1 MPIKIAV
8 LILIG
13 SAFTA
18 CQSNTEKSI
27 SEATSTS
34 AEKSVAT
41 SKPDIFWYVV
51 NVDKL
56 RLRDEPGLSAN
67 VLIQMKEGE
76 IVEGNGE
83 ISANRDEVELRGISI
98 KAPYYRI
105 TPLSTGKPA
114 GWAFGGA
121 LVQIYAG
128 PRAGSPDRQQLST
141 LTGFLKELDV
151 KAVESGGKAWGFVE
165 QHFSNATGSL
175 ADAVF
180 ILLEQFFRRM
190 EGEGTFYTM
199 TEIQNWSDAEMT
211 AIYEDKF
218 DPASKP
224 VTKTLASNGFRIVTA
239 EGSVFPVVDCR
250 KFLAFFGAKT
260 TPPMRDYINQR
271 TNEQNNPMFD
281 DGGVIIPLE
290 MVAEQAVF
298 WEKFNRANP
307 WFPLREETKSSE
319 EWMQLVLV
327 NGADNTPVFDYE
339 TDEIDEEFKNV
350 WDYIL
355 KKHPDTDL
363 AKSVKQMS
371 DLCAAEQWKRTQKVE
386 AHRAQVAKEHMEAQ

>member
-1 MPIKIAV
+1 MKISIPTAV
-8 LILIG
+8 VLL
-13 SAFTA
+13 SACVFYT
-18 CQSNTEKSI
+18 CQTDSNPKVSTVAATEKTDPT
-27 SEATSTS
+27 A
-34 AEKSVAT
+34 
-41 SKPDIFWYVV
+41 KPEVFWHAVI
-51 NVDKL
+51 VDKL
-56 RLRDEPGLSAN
+56 RLREEPGLSAN
-67 VLIQMKEGE
+67 VLIQLNEGE

-83 ISANRDEVELRGISI
+83 VSANSDEVELRGISI
-98 KAPYYRI
+98 KAPYYRV
-105 TPLSTGKPA
+105 TPLSNGKPT

-121 LVQIYAG
+121 LVQVYAG
-128 PRAGSPDRQQLST
+128 PRAGAPDRQRLST
-141 LTGFLKELDV
+141 LSDFLKGLNV
-151 KAVESGGKAWGFVE
+151 KAVESGGQAWAFVE
-165 QHFSNATGSL
+165 QHFGNATGPL

-190 EGEGTFYTM
+190 ERDGAFYTL
-199 TEIQNWSDAEMT
+199 TESQTWSDADMT
-211 AIYEDKF
+211 AIYEGKF

-224 VTKTLASNGFRIVTA
+224 VTKTLAANGFRIVTA

-250 KFLAFFGAKT
+250 KFLAFFRSKT
-260 TPPMRDYINQR
+260 TPPMLAYINQC

-307 WFPLREETKSSE
+307 WFPLREETKASE
-319 EWMQLVLV
+319 KWMQLVLV

-339 TDEIDEEFKNV
+339 SDEIDEEFKNV

-363 AKSVKQMS
+363 AKSVKQMV
-371 DLCAAEQWKRTQKVE
+371 DLCTAEQWKRTQKVE
-386 AHRAQVAKEHMEAQ
+386 AYREKVAKEHMEAN